1 MTTGLRAAKIDAR
14 LFALSTADRCA
25 GAQEDPQFLPRWQL
39 LWLMRGAGR
48 WEVASAD
55 PVPLRPGSL
64 VLARPG
70 AEQRICWDPRCD
82 SRYARA
88 DFDIVGRPR
97 LGDWSVKAVTTEPP
111 IAGLLDYLDWL
122 GTWHPTGW
130 EDRAADVIGL
140 IVAMCAVGPLRHPNS
155 EPALPPLLRDAI
167 EYLQREW
174 ADGPL
179 RAVRLVELA
188 QAVSVSTGHFARRFQ
203 DHFGV
208 GAADAIERLR
218 LAHAADLLLHSSSSL
233 TDIAAQCGFADVYH
247 FSRRFSLRYGIP
259 PGRCRRDGAPID
271 IRAPLTEARLLGLA
285 SRVFPSRHIEQA
297 ANTSAPPPLRS
308 GHTYGQVFTV
318 PAGLFLIN
326 VSFLLATYGSRH
338 SGITITLHRGRPGGR
353 LEPVAS
359 RHIRRMSDNTTE
371 SLHFSAQPSGPYY
384 IELSAP
390 HGTPTWW
397 WHQGRDAARVGG
409 GAYIDDALV
418 PETNFIF
425 SADAV
430 RNDQQ

>member
-1 MTTGLRAAKIDAR
+1 VITGLRAAKVDAR
-14 LFALSTADRCA
+14 LGALSTAERCA
-25 GAQEDPQFLPRWQL
+25 GAQEDPQRLQRWQL

-48 WEVASAD
+48 WVHSSGD
-55 PVPLRPGSL
+55 PIPLRPGTL

-70 AEQRICWDPRCD
+70 VDQQICWDDRHD
-82 SRYARA
+82 SRYCRA

-97 LGDWSVKAVTTEPP
+97 LGDWQIKAVATESPVT
-111 IAGLLDYLDWL
+111 GLLDYLDWL
-122 GTWHPTGW
+122 GTWHPVGW
-130 EDRAADVIGL
+130 ADRAADVIGL
-140 IVAMCAVGPLRHPNS
+140 VVTMCAAGPLRHANAD
-155 EPALPPLLRDAI
+155 PAPPALLRDAI

-174 ADGPL
+174 ADGQL
-179 RAVRLVELA
+179 RAVRLAELA
-188 QAVSVSTGHFARRFQ
+188 AAASVSTGHFARRFQ

-208 GAADAIERLR
+208 GAAEAVERLR
-218 LAHAADLLLHSSSSL
+218 LAHAADLLLHSTSSL
-233 TDIAAQCGFADVYH
+233 TDIATQCGFADVYH
-247 FSRRFSLRYGIP
+247 FSRRFSVRYGIP

-285 SRVFPSRHIEQA
+285 ARVFPSRHIEQA
-297 ANTSAPPPLRS
+297 ANTSAPPPLRT

-318 PAGLFLIN
+318 PAGLFLTN

-338 SGITITLHRGRPGGR
+338 SGVTITLHRGRPGSR
-353 LEPVAS
+353 FECVAT
-359 RHIRRMSDNTTE
+359 RQIRRMSDNTTE
-371 SLHFSAQPSGPYY
+371 SLHFTAQPSGPYY

-397 WHQGRDAARVGG
+397 WHQGRDAALVGG

-418 PETNFIF
+418 PEANFIF

-430 RNDQQ
+430 RGEQQ